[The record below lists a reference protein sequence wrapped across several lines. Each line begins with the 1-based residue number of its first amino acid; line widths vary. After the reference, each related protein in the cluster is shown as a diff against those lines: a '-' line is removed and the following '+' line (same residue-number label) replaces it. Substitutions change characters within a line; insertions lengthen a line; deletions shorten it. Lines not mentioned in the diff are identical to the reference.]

1 MTNPG
6 DLRLTRRGFLIG
18 AGAAAAALTA
28 PPAWAGQD
36 LKRARAATGRAYVS
50 RPDLQPPLV
59 HVTELNAPSAGR
71 VLLAPFDLGASVTG
85 KPSAGQF
92 GALIVDD
99 NGFPLWFHPSKPGLT
114 IIDLRTQ
121 KLRGK
126 PVLTWYEGH
135 VLDSYGGEWVIAD
148 QSYRS
153 IARIKAGNGYRGDLH
168 ECLITS
174 RATALITIYAEL
186 AADLTSIGGPANGKV
201 VEGVIQEIEIR
212 TGRVLFEWHSL
223 AEIAL
228 IETYSPEVGAA
239 GNVDYFHLNSIGVD
253 YDGHLLVS
261 ARNTCTIY
269 KLNRETGAVIWRL
282 GGKKSDFALGP
293 GVEFGYQHDARR
305 HDDGTITLFDNAA
318 FAPGPSGALR
328 TTSRPLRLSLD
339 DKTMTASLVEE
350 YRVDDARIAFAMGN
364 LQQLADRSAFVGWGT
379 VGAQSEIGQ
388 DGTVHWDSHFDP
400 GVASYRAYRSRWVGR
415 PTTKPDIVTRSG
427 FDGESYVYV
436 SWNGATEVHYW
447 RALVGLDSPRHLRT
461 VTRRGFETAIPLRGA
476 HFGSGPVWVEALDAK
491 HRVIGRSEAISLPA
505 S

>member
-1 MTNPG
+1 MTNLD
-6 DLRLTRRGFLIG
+6 DLRLTRRGVLLG
-18 AGAAAAALTA
+18 AGAAAAAFMA
-28 PPAWAGQD
+28 PPAWARRD
-36 LKRARAATGRAYVS
+36 LNQARAATGSAYVS

-71 VLLAPFDLGASVTG
+71 VLLAPFELGAAVAG
-85 KPSAGQF
+85 QPSAGQF

-121 KLRGK
+121 KLRGQ

-174 RATALITIYAEL
+174 RATALITIYSEL
-186 AADLTSIGGPANGKV
+186 TADLTSIGGPANGKA

-212 TGRVLFEWHSL
+212 TGKVLFEWHSL
-223 AEIAL
+223 ADIAL
-228 IETYSPEVGAA
+228 TETDVPAVGAA

-253 YDGHLLVS
+253 HDGHLLVS
-261 ARNTCTIY
+261 ARNTSTIY
-269 KLNRETGAVIWRL
+269 KLNRKTGAVIWRL
-282 GGKKSDFALGP
+282 GGKKSDFTLGP
-293 GVEFGYQHDARR
+293 GAEFGYQHDARR

-318 FAPGPSGALR
+318 FAPGPSGALG
-328 TTSRPLRLSLD
+328 TTSRPMRLSLD
-339 DKTMTASLVEE
+339 DTTMTASLVEE
-350 YRVDDARIAFAMGN
+350 YRVGEPRTAFAMGN
-364 LQQLADRSAFVGWGT
+364 LQQLEDRSAFVGWGT
-379 VGAQSEIGQ
+379 AGSQSEIGQ

-415 PTTKPDIVTRSG
+415 PTTKPDIVAQRG

-447 RALVGLDSPRHLRT
+447 RALVGLGHSRHLRT
-461 VTRRGFETAIPLRGA
+461 VTRRGFETAISLRGA
-476 HFGSGPVWVEALDAK
+476 DVGSGSVLVEALDAK